1 MAHGRARGFRARARA
16 RRCLADVRSTY
27 ARIRRRTDGPPIDA
41 WEARRLSRMP
51 ACASERPS
59 LLCRRK
65 GRKSCRA
72 SLEEQNQKEW
82 TVGLGAVRRAAICA
96 AHVPTSV
103 HDVIQAFATV
113 SPVGVHVNGSESETL
128 PCGGVFA
135 RLSVRPRRTTH
146 RTPTTFG
153 ACWLDDAT
161 PTAAPAPR
169 RPARPALTQDPGPP
183 GTTYP
188 ICGTRRT

>member
-1 MAHGRARGFRARARA
+1 M
-16 RRCLADVRSTY
+16 
-27 ARIRRRTDGPPIDA
+27 
-41 WEARRLSRMP
+41 
-51 ACASERPS
+51 
-59 LLCRRK
+59 
-65 GRKSCRA
+65 
-72 SLEEQNQKEW
+72 
-82 TVGLGAVRRAAICA
+82 GLGAVRRAAICA

-113 SPVGVHVNGSESETL
+113 SPVGVHVNGSETL

-169 RPARPALTQDPGPP
+169 APTGDPAL
-183 GTTYP
+183 
-188 ICGTRRT
+188 